1 MLTKLIEIPAETN
14 SEKIEFLCRIISIT
28 AEPEIFVIK
37 TLFDINNGKQC
48 LMDTHAKSIACIGA
62 GVNINTFNV
71 SLSRLMKKNVVAK
84 IGKLYSLHP
93 IFLGINESESI
104 TIKWKS

>member
-14 SEKIEFLCRIISIT
+14 NEKIDFLCRLISIT

-37 TLFDINNGKQC
+37 TLFNINNGKQC
-48 LMDTHAKSIACIGA
+48 LMDTHAKSVACINGN
-62 GVNINTFNV
+62 VNINTFNV

-104 TIKWKS
+104 TIKWKR